1 MTNLQLARL
10 RQRFRE
16 LKARRIALEYV
27 SMKPHAMVAAS
38 LLERRFRVGA
48 PPAYYLSIPSPQTSR
63 HRYVRKADVEMI
75 RRQTDAW
82 REFSRAITEIVRI
95 DREIEQLLRR
105 IGKGRCRNIE
115 TLWSKRRK
123 KRG

>member
-1 MTNLQLARL
+1 MTKLQLARL
-10 RQRFRE
+10 RKKFRD
-16 LKARRIALEYV
+16 LKARRTTLEYV
-27 SMKPHAMVAAS
+27 ILKPHPMVAAS

-48 PPAYYLSIPSPQTSR
+48 PPAYYLSIPSPKTSR
-63 HRYVRKADVEMI
+63 HRYVRKVDVEMI

-82 REFSRAITEIVRI
+82 REFSRTITELVQL

-105 IGKGRCRNIE
+105 IGKGRCRNVE
-115 TLWSKRRK
+115 ALNKRRN

>member
-1 MTNLQLARL
+1 
-10 RQRFRE
+10 
-16 LKARRIALEYV
+16 LEYV
-27 SMKPHAMVAAS
+27 CMNPHPMVAAS

-63 HRYVRKADVEMI
+63 HRYVRKADVETI

-82 REFSRAITEIVRI
+82 REFSRAITAIVRI

-105 IGKGRCRNIE
+105 IGKGLCRNIDS
-115 TLWSKRRK
+115 LRGKKKRK